1 MRKGTEILLYPI
13 NVNGLGRPLHFV
25 SQVQASTYLG
35 KSRFCIHEHVSRK
48 WNFIS
53 SGKRDYYIMHGQ
65 GVEQMNREVKE
76 FIVKREEREQT
87 YIGGYRII
95 TPEQKERREA
105 KFKKLLK
112 MVRDLEDKYDYCDGI
127 PNWINCV
134 NARELQDL
142 RKCARQ
148 C

>member
-1 MRKGTEILLYPI
+1 
-13 NVNGLGRPLHFV
+13 
-25 SQVQASTYLG
+25 
-35 KSRFCIHEHVSRK
+35 
-48 WNFIS
+48 
-53 SGKRDYYIMHGQ
+53 MHGQ

-105 KFKKLLK
+105 RFKKLLK

-127 PNWINCV
+127 PNWVNCV

>member
-76 FIVKREEREQT
+76 FIVKRVREYKILT
-87 YIGGYRII
+87 CPNMY
-95 TPEQKERREA
+95 
-105 KFKKLLK
+105 LLVLDLQNV
-112 MVRDLEDKYDYCDGI
+112 MVD
-127 PNWINCV
+127 
-134 NARELQDL
+134 QDRL
-142 RKCARQ
+142 H
-148 C
+148 

>member
-25 SQVQASTYLG
+25 SQVQASIYLG

-48 WNFIS
+48 WNFIR

-65 GVEQMNREVKE
+65 GIGQMNHEVKE
-76 FIVKREEREQT
+76 FILKREEREQS
-87 YIGGYRII
+87 YIGGFRKI
-95 TPEQKERREA
+95 TLEQKESRDC
-105 KFKKLLK
+105 KFKKLLD
-112 MVRDLEDKYDYCDGI
+112 MVRELEDKYDYTNGI
-127 PNWINCV
+127 PNWVKCV
-134 NARELQDL
+134 KAGELHEL
-142 RKCARQ
+142 RKCASQ